1 MKVDS
6 SLFTAYVELFM
17 TKEASNGFKGVLA
30 LVVMTEHVL
39 QHTGFR
45 DLFSECP
52 KFVQAVVGSVLEQ
65 LGIVPVA
72 CFFMLSGY
80 GLRVSADN
88 GGVSYARSMFRRKI
102 IPFFGIVL
110 ISAIMYFLMFAAI
123 GSPKSMY
130 EFVRT
135 FGFGGT
141 IIVNGWFLQVIL
153 AMGAVLIVIVL
164 EAYCIGTGLSR
175 TWYQALP
182 AFALGYLL
190 GKMAN
195 KKVNNPLA
203 LLVVGLILFV
213 IRELIPC
220 QYGWLNIAIL
230 QVYIVC
236 VAAAVFDIAN
246 MLSFKNKVVGFL
258 GGLFLEIYIC
268 HGLFL
273 KIYSIGLPISNGV
286 LYGMAV
292 FASTIL
298 LALAIRPLFRL
309 MLNWCRK

>member
-153 AMGAVLIVIVL
+153 AI
-164 EAYCIGTGLSR
+164 
-175 TWYQALP
+175 
-182 AFALGYLL
+182 YLL
-190 GKMAN
+190 FASIYSLNIRHGGCINRYCPRGILHWNWSFKDMVPGSAGFCTRLFIGKN
-195 KKVNNPLA
+195 GKQESKQSIG
-203 LLVVGLILFV
+203 VVGG
-213 IRELIPC
+213 RP
-220 QYGWLNIAIL
+220 
-230 QVYIVC
+230 YIVC
-236 VAAAVFDIAN
+236 HSRIDTLSIWVAQYCD
-246 MLSFKNKVVGFL
+246 
-258 GGLFLEIYIC
+258 
-268 HGLFL
+268 
-273 KIYSIGLPISNGV
+273 
-286 LYGMAV
+286 
-292 FASTIL
+292 FASL
-298 LALAIRPLFRL
+298 HSVRRGCGF
-309 MLNWCRK
+309 